1 MKLTIDKILKVCL
14 ILTLFFINFS
24 FCLAQNVTVK
34 QDATFEELLVEKRK
48 YNSSLRVNEFYK
60 IQIFNGTMEESKK
73 LLLQFKKDNPNYDAT
88 IIFNTPTYKVWVG
101 NYKTRIE
108 AEKNSIV
115 LKKKYPN
122 LFLIKP
128 ANQ

>member
-1 MKLTIDKILKVCL
+1 MKTPIKKTVKYCL
-14 ILTLFFINFS
+14 LFSLFLINFN
-24 FCLAQNVTVK
+24 FCLAQNITVN
-34 QDATFEELLVEKRK
+34 QDSKFEEMLTEKRK

-60 IQIFNGTMEESKK
+60 IQIFNGPIDEAKK
-73 LLLQFKKDNPNYDAT
+73 TLSTFKKENINYDAT

-108 AEKNSIV
+108 AEKNILL

-122 LFLIKP
+122 LILVKP
-128 ANQ
+128 SNL

>member
-1 MKLTIDKILKVCL
+1 MKLTVEKSLKISL
-14 ILTLFFINFS
+14 ILTFFLINFN

-34 QDATFEELLVEKRK
+34 QNAAFEELLTEKRK

-60 IQIFNGTMEESKK
+60 IQIFNGSDEEAKK
-73 LLLQFKKDNPNYDAT
+73 SLLQFKKENKNFDVT
-88 IIFNTPTYKVWVG
+88 IVFNTPTYKVWVG

-108 AEKNSIV
+108 AEKNILL

-128 ANQ
+128 SSI

>member
-1 MKLTIDKILKVCL
+1 MKHSTEKLLKISTIV
-14 ILTLFFINFS
+14 TLFLINFN
-24 FCLAQNVTVK
+24 FCLGQNLTVN
-34 QDATFEELLVEKRK
+34 QDSKFDELLVEKRK

-60 IQIFNGTMEESKK
+60 IQIFNGPIEEAKK
-73 LLLQFKKDNPNYDAT
+73 TLTVFKKENLNYDAT

-108 AEKNSIV
+108 AEKNILY

-122 LFLIKP
+122 LILVKP
-128 ANQ
+128 SNL

>member
-1 MKLTIDKILKVCL
+1 MKTSTEKLLKISTIV
-14 ILTLFFINFS
+14 TLFLINFN
-24 FCLAQNVTVK
+24 FCLGQNLTVN
-34 QDATFEELLVEKRK
+34 QDSKFEELLVEKRK

-60 IQIFNGTMEESKK
+60 IQIFNGPIEEAKK
-73 LLLQFKKDNPNYDAT
+73 TLTLFKKENSNYDAT

-108 AEKNSIV
+108 AEKNILY

-122 LFLIKP
+122 LILLKP
-128 ANQ
+128 SNL

>member
-1 MKLTIDKILKVCL
+1 MKTSTEKSLKISTII
-14 ILTLFFINFS
+14 TLFLINFN
-24 FCLAQNVTVK
+24 FCLGQNLTVN
-34 QDATFEELLVEKRK
+34 QDSKFDELLVEKRK

-60 IQIFNGTMEESKK
+60 IQIFNGPIEEAKK
-73 LLLQFKKDNPNYDAT
+73 TLTVFKKENLNYDAT

-108 AEKNSIV
+108 AEKNILY

-122 LFLIKP
+122 LILVKP
-128 ANQ
+128 SNL